1 MPAFATPRPDPD
13 DLPDQDELTTHL
25 ALARSPRVGTV
36 TFRRL
41 IATYGST
48 AAALHA
54 LPEHAARGGMKGYRP
69 VDMDLVRRE
78 VAQATDA
85 GAIPLMLDRPGYP
98 QRLVHLGD
106 APMLLWMRGA
116 MPDPVRATTAMVG
129 ARNASALGLRMART
143 LAEDLGALN
152 HVVVSGL
159 ARGIDTAAHEAS
171 LETGTIAV
179 MAGGIDTIYPAQN
192 ADLAQ
197 RIAANGAL
205 LTEAPPGLAP
215 MAKHF
220 PRRNRI
226 IAGLSDTV
234 VLIEAAERSGSL
246 ITARMALEQGREV
259 MAVPG
264 HPFDARAAG
273 CNRLIREG
281 AGLVRSAADVVE
293 ALEMPTLMAFAEEQ
307 ATWQVEPAAEG
318 TADALIA
325 LLSPAPVAEDELI
338 RQVDRP
344 AGQVL
349 AALIDMELSGAI
361 ARHPGGM
368 VALA

>member
-1 MPAFATPRPDPD
+1 MLDLDT
-13 DLPDQDELTTHL
+13 DLPDRDTLITHL

-48 AAALHA
+48 AQALAA

-69 VDMDLVRRE
+69 VDMAAVERE
-78 VAQATDA
+78 VAMAADVGAVPLLLDQA
-85 GAIPLMLDRPGYP
+85 GYP
-98 QRLVHLGD
+98 ERLRQLPD
-106 APMLLWMRGA
+106 APMLIWMRGS
-116 MPDPVRATTAMVG
+116 MPDHDRGATAMVG

-143 LAEDLGALN
+143 LAAELGELG

-159 ARGIDTAAHEAS
+159 ARGIDTAAHEAA

-179 MAGGIDTIYPAQN
+179 MAGGIDTIYPPQN
-192 ADLAQ
+192 LDLAE
-197 RIAANGAL
+197 RIAAQGAL

-226 IAGLSDTV
+226 ISGLSDSI
-234 VLIEAAERSGSL
+234 VLVEAAERSGSL

-259 MAVPG
+259 LAVPG

-281 AGLVRSAADVVE
+281 AGLVRSASDVVE
-293 ALEMPTLMAFAEEQ
+293 ALAMPSPMGISEEQ
-307 ATWQVEPAAEG
+307 LVWAPEPPSDG
-318 TADALIA
+318 VGDALAA
-325 LLSPAPVAEDELI
+325 LLSPTPVAEDELI
-338 RQVDRP
+338 RQIDRP
-344 AGQVL
+344 AGQVM
-349 AALIDMELSGAI
+349 AALMDMELSGAI

-368 VALA
+368 ITLA

>member
-1 MPAFATPRPDPD
+1 MLAFNSLLPDLD
-13 DLPDQDELTTHL
+13 DLATHL

-48 AAALHA
+48 SAALEA
-54 LPEHAARGGMKGYRP
+54 LPAHAARGGMKGYRP
-69 VDMDLVRRE
+69 VDMALVQRE
-78 VAQATDA
+78 MTMAADVGATA
-85 GAIPLMLDRPGYP
+85 LLLDQPGYP
-98 QRLVHLGD
+98 ERLKQLND
-106 APMLLWMRGA
+106 APMLLWLRGA
-116 MPDPVRATTAMVG
+116 MPDAGRGTTAMVG
-129 ARNASALGLRMART
+129 ARNASALGLRMARS
-143 LAEDLGALN
+143 LATDLGALG
-152 HVVVSGL
+152 HVIVSGL
-159 ARGIDTAAHEAS
+159 ARGIDTAAHEAA

-179 MAGGIDTIYPAQN
+179 MAGGIDTIYPVQN
-192 ADLAQ
+192 IELAEK
-197 RIAANGAL
+197 IATQGAL

-226 IAGLSDTV
+226 ISGLSDSI
-234 VLIEAAERSGSL
+234 VLVEAAERSGSL

-259 MAVPG
+259 LAVPG

-281 AGLVRSAADVVE
+281 AGLIRSAADVVE
-293 ALEMPTLMAFAEEQ
+293 ALAMPTPMGFAEEQ
-307 ATWQVEPAAEG
+307 EVWPSDPASEGVVEALAALMSL
-318 TADALIA
+318 AAV
-325 LLSPAPVAEDELI
+325 SEDELI

-349 AALIDMELSGAI
+349 AALMDMELSGVI
-361 ARHPGGM
+361 ERHPGGM